1 MLFSVDLIEH
11 DGNDLRDLPLI
22 KRRLKK
28 LLPKSTPATSS
39 CPPILGVYVTRT
51 WANAR
56 CCLIFTSI
64 QRFGP
69 VMVVAGKQPSALA
82 AAQDAISRHSD
93 LRSYS
98 LVPELEHR
106 V

>member
-39 CPPILGVYVTRT
+39 CPPILGVYMTRT

-64 QRFGP
+64 QQLVQSTTKGACRGAGRNQP
-69 VMVVAGKQPSALA
+69 VIL
-82 AAQDAISRHSD
+82 ISR
-93 LRSYS
+93 SYRAGRA
-98 LVPELEHR
+98 L
-106 V
+106 